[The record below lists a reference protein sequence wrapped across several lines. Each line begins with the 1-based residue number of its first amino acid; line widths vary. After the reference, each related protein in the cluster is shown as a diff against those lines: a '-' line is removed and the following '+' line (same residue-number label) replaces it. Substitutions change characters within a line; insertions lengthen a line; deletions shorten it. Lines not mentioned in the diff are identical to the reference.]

1 MEGYMTVKKF
11 EKIEDYE
18 KISSFLTDCYRE
30 NKNMVCWLPERFDD
44 LLFRID
50 TLYRDERGQKASGDY
65 IYLFEEGREIVGV
78 IIPDGDSF
86 NSCIKSGHEY
96 IFGEM
101 LDLAEKELQPLFERD
116 NNGEI
121 DFLVISHDSLE
132 YQTTELLKRGYHL
145 LNQYV
150 QGKSTEVWDCAGK
163 CFMALLTD

>member
-1 MEGYMTVKKF
+1 MTVKKF
-11 EKIEDYE
+11 EKTEDYE
-18 KISSFLTDCYRE
+18 RIISFLTDCYRD

-101 LDLAEKELQPLFERD
+101 LDLAK
-116 NNGEI
+116 NG
-121 DFLVISHDSLE
+121 L
-132 YQTTELLKRGYHL
+132 
-145 LNQYV
+145 
-150 QGKSTEVWDCAGK
+150 
-163 CFMALLTD
+163 